1 MNRKEFY
8 ESLSEET
15 KAKIKACKSEQEM
28 LKVLAE
34 ERIELDP
41 DLLGSVSGGN
51 DSLGRFEECKE
62 KKCDDDGCL

>member
-15 KAKIKACKSEQEM
+15 KAKIRACKSEQEM

-41 DLLGSVSGGN
+41 ELLDSVSGGN
-51 DSLGRFEECKE
+51 NQIDTVGCD
-62 KKCDDDGCL
+62 KKCEDHSSCL

>member
-15 KAKIKACKSEQEM
+15 KAKIRACKSEQEM
-28 LKVLAE
+28 LKILAE

-41 DLLGSVSGGN
+41 DLLDSVSGGN
-51 DSLGRFEECKE
+51 DNLDRNNCNYKQ
-62 KKCDDDGCL
+62 CDHKSCT

>member
-15 KAKIKACKSEQEM
+15 KAKIRACKSEQEM

-41 DLLGSVSGGN
+41 DLLDSVSGGN
-51 DSLGRFEECKE
+51 DNLDHNNCNYKQ
-62 KKCDDDGCL
+62 CDHKSCM

>member
-15 KAKIKACKSEQEM
+15 KAKIRACKNEQEM

-34 ERIELDP
+34 EKIELDP
-41 DLLGSVSGGN
+41 ELLDGVSGGN
-51 DSLGRFEECKE
+51 NQLDISCN
-62 KKCDDDGCL
+62 KKCEDHESCL

>member
-15 KAKIKACKSEQEM
+15 KAKIRACKNEQEM

-34 ERIELDP
+34 EKIELDP
-41 DLLGSVSGGN
+41 ELLDGVSGGN
-51 DSLGRFEECKE
+51 NQLDIGCN
-62 KKCDDDGCL
+62 KKCEDNESCL

>member
-15 KAKIKACKSEQEM
+15 KAKIRACKNEQEM

-34 ERIELDP
+34 EKIELDP
-41 DLLGSVSGGN
+41 ELLDGVSGGN
-51 DSLGRFEECKE
+51 DQLDPVGCE
-62 KKCDDDGCL
+62 KKCEDYLSCL

>member
-15 KAKIKACKSEQEM
+15 KAKIRACKSEQEM

-34 ERIELDP
+34 EHIELDP
-41 DLLGSVSGGN
+41 ELLDGVAGGN
-51 DSLGRFEECKE
+51 QNDPPGGCDH
-62 KKCDDDGCL
+62 KCEDHKSCI